1 MKQDERKEL
10 LRNTK
15 RRNSSTEKTRI
26 FLPIN
31 TYEMGN
37 MLEKKRADKT

>member
-1 MKQDERKEL
+1 L

-15 RRNSSTEKTRI
+15 GETLEQRRLEF

-31 TYEMGN
+31 TYETGN
-37 MLEKKRADKT
+37 MLEKEGQINPKN